1 MAGIGKYKG
10 EGSFK
15 MPGFGTKAGLDTA
28 LNKNG
33 GYHKGQVNDAETEE
47 MNDNIAMGDGPAK
60 PKSVVS
66 ARPNTKNTDETLM
79 AADGSTSTA
88 PTFSDF
94 IDEAKNNKKDPDT
107 KKAKKI
113 NKKLLG

>member
-1 MAGIGKYKG
+1 MGYKMKGSSFYGKDCMCNADSSK
-10 EGSFK
+10 SPLK
-15 MPGFGTKAGLDTA
+15 K
-28 LNKNG
+28 KG
-33 GYHKGQVNDAETEE
+33 GYHKGQVSDAKKEE
-47 MNDNIAMGDGPAK
+47 MNDNIYMGKGPAK

-94 IDEAKNNKKDPDT
+94 IYGEKNNRKDPDT
-107 KKAKKI
+107 KRAKKV
-113 NKKLLG
+113 NKKLLGK